1 MPYKIKEQAEETLY
15 KNYITTCLQM
25 LTKSVA
31 NFGGGSYM
39 SKSYADIL
47 KPQKVETRTADEII
61 ADMKKKM
68 QNLK

>member
-1 MPYKIKEQAEETLY
+1 
-15 KNYITTCLQM
+15 M

-31 NFGGGSYM
+31 SFGGGSYM
-39 SKSYADIL
+39 AKSYADIL
-47 KPQKVETRTADEII
+47 KPQKAEIRTADEII

>member
-1 MPYKIKEQAEETLY
+1 
-15 KNYITTCLQM
+15 M

-31 NFGGGSYM
+31 SLGSGSYM
-39 SKSYADIL
+39 VKSYADIL
-47 KPQKVETRTADEII
+47 KPQKVEKRTADEII

>member
-1 MPYKIKEQAEETLY
+1 
-15 KNYITTCLQM
+15 M

-68 QNLK
+68 QNYYNQLFFTNFTLKPLTESKNSCIL